1 MRVHHSSYYAWVK
14 TPESK
19 RCKDDQR
26 LLPLVKHYW
35 LASGGHYGYRN
46 IHLDLAEAGIKCG
59 RDRTLRLMRL
69 AQICAQRGYKRPKGY
84 YSGKPDITASNTL
97 DRAFNVS
104 APNQWWVSDITY
116 IHTQEG
122 FLFLAVVM
130 DLFARSIVGW
140 SMSERMTD
148 TLVQDALMAAYWR
161 RKPEGTVRLHSDQGS
176 QYSSRDF
183 RTLLSSL
190 NMEASMSR
198 RGNCWDN
205 AVAESFFVNL
215 KKRKDTPP

>member
-69 AQICAQRGYKRPKGY
+69 AQICAQRGYKKPKGY
-84 YSGKPDITASNTL
+84 YSGKPDITAPNTL

-148 TLVQDALMAAYWR
+148 TLVQ
-161 RKPEGTVRLHSDQGS
+161 E
-176 QYSSRDF
+176 
-183 RTLLSSL
+183 
-190 NMEASMSR
+190 
-198 RGNCWDN
+198 
-205 AVAESFFVNL
+205 
-215 KKRKDTPP
+215 

>member
-14 TPESK
+14 APESK
-19 RCKDDQR
+19 RYKDDQR

-84 YSGKPDITASNTL
+84 YSGKPDITAPNTL

-116 IHTQEG
+116 IHT
-122 FLFLAVVM
+122 
-130 DLFARSIVGW
+130 
-140 SMSERMTD
+140 
-148 TLVQDALMAAYWR
+148 
-161 RKPEGTVRLHSDQGS
+161 
-176 QYSSRDF
+176 
-183 RTLLSSL
+183 
-190 NMEASMSR
+190 
-198 RGNCWDN
+198 
-205 AVAESFFVNL
+205 
-215 KKRKDTPP
+215 